1 MMSSIMGPMIGI
13 VMITIL
19 VLFALE
25 IYKGDKK

>member
-1 MMSSIMGPMIGI
+1 MMSSMMGPMIGI

-25 IYKGDKK
+25 FYKGK

>member
-13 VMITIL
+13 VMIISL

>member
-1 MMSSIMGPMIGI
+1 MGPMIGI

-25 IYKGDKK
+25 FYKGK